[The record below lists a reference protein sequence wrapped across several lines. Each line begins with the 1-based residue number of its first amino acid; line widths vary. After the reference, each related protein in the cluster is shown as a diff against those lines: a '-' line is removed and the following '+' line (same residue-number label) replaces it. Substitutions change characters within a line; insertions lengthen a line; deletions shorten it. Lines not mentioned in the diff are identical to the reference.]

1 MSRKRIII
9 LTCAA
14 TCLMVAVWVYF
25 SVDPASSRLFPRC
38 LFLEVTGYKCP
49 GCGSQRAIHAL
60 LNGDVASAWRMN
72 AMLVASLPLL
82 VLLLVAEVVRKKH
95 AAFYARVNSGG
106 VIMVMGVL
114 IIAWWITRNIFNW

>member
-1 MSRKRIII
+1 
-9 LTCAA
+9 
-14 TCLMVAVWVYF
+14 
-25 SVDPASSRLFPRC
+25 
-38 LFLEVTGYKCP
+38 
-49 GCGSQRAIHAL
+49 
-60 LNGDVASAWRMN
+60 MN

-106 VIMVMGVL
+106 VIMVIGVL